1 MAASKPVAELVVN
14 GVSML
19 RNKAKGSY
27 FHYWTLS
34 TMKT

>member
-1 MAASKPVAELVVN
+1 MQSEINITVSKYVTELNVN

-27 FHYWTLS
+27 FH
-34 TMKT
+34 